1 MRSGD
6 GCRGVGFESLLR
18 IVGRLLA
25 GLWWSI
31 RSREKRTGRRNG
43 GVAQVDGSDSRVS
56 SSLGLAID
64 PSSERCRRDTSLNLG
79 IGGSLLYLMA
89 ASKLEMNKMI
99 ELRIQMETVLQN
111 VKEELQRKDAFCN
124 IPPPP
129 PETNEM
135 FKYSAVPESAE
146 GNNQLSSQIP
156 PPSNTVLSD
165 HCLESDMAKSEDCFE
180 GMNQLEAELEME
192 LERLQLCLDA
202 EKGLGNPPQGSMMVN
217 EENTSLRTNSFSFS
231 EVIDPANDIPE
242 DCFEE
247 QCGIPP
253 FELERKLHELLEARQ
268 QEQIRELEA
277 ALECAKQK
285 LREKEAEI
293 SWLKDTAHRL
303 SQHVSESSCP
313 PFPTLH

>member
-6 GCRGVGFESLLR
+6 GYSGVGSESLLR

-25 GLWWSI
+25 RLW
-31 RSREKRTGRRNG
+31 RSNRSGEKRIGRRND

-56 SSLGLAID
+56 SSLGPAID
-64 PSSERCRRDTSLNLG
+64 PSSERCRRETSLNLG

-89 ASKLEMNKMI
+89 ASKIEMNKMV
-99 ELRIQMETVLQN
+99 ELRIQMETILQN
-111 VKEELQRKDAFCN
+111 VKEELQRKNAFFN
-124 IPPPP
+124 IPPP

-135 FKYSAVPESAE
+135 FKYSAVPDSAE
-146 GNNQLSSQIP
+146 ENTQLSTQIP

-165 HCLESDMAKSEDCFE
+165 QCLESDMAKSEDCFE
-180 GMNQLEAELEME
+180 GMNQLEAELKME

-217 EENTSLRTNSFSFS
+217 EDNTSVRTNSFSFS
-231 EVIDPANDIPE
+231 EVIDPGNDIPE
-242 DCFEE
+242 ECFEE

-277 ALECAKQK
+277 ALECTKQK
-285 LREKEAEI
+285 LREKETEI
-293 SWLKDTAHRL
+293 SWWKDTAHLL
-303 SQHVSESSCP
+303 SQHVSESSCR